1 MANPYQL
8 GEFVCYD
15 LKTIFDNPNFKNN
28 SVSLQKEEWNI
39 SKDPFLESNAYK
51 NYEKFRI
58 EDRKMDAVLENK
70 SDLDTNFGKN
80 YQSLNPDYWVVYYKI
95 GLYFYQKKNYEEAK
109 VQFEKALT
117 KEITTLTAKQEIEKK
132 LKKINRKLQ

>member
-1 MANPYQL
+1 MESENL
-8 GEFVCYD
+8 
-15 LKTIFDNPNFKNN
+15 
-28 SVSLQKEEWNI
+28 NI
-39 SKDPFLESNAYK
+39 PKDSFIESDAYK

-70 SDLDTNFGKN
+70 SDLDIDFGKN

-95 GLYFYQKKNYEEAK
+95 GLYFYQKKNYSEAK
-109 VQFEKALT
+109 IQFEKALT
-117 KEITTLTAKQEIEKK
+117 KEITTLTAKQEIEKY